1 MTDSIEEL
9 ATKLEAVIAQ
19 LAGDPEIPRTD
30 SDQLIIYCGGT
41 STPEDSSFTF
51 GDLRAAALKL
61 RECREALEPFAEAG
75 KVKLCGGDFWT
86 DDKSINNTDVAFY
99 IKFGDLRRA
108 AKALEAK

>member
-1 MTDSIEEL
+1 MSDSIEEL
-9 ATKLEAVIAQ
+9 ATTLDDHAREFAECGWSTEAA
-19 LAGDPEIPRTD
+19 
-30 SDQLIIYCGGT
+30 
-41 STPEDSSFTF
+41 
-51 GDLRAAALKL
+51 DLRAAALKL

-99 IKFGDLRRA
+99 VKFGDLRRA

>member
-9 ATKLEAVIAQ
+9 ATKLEEIATGE
-19 LAGDPEIPRTD
+19 LPAMPAT
-30 SDQLIIYCGGT
+30 
-41 STPEDSSFTF
+41 
-51 GDLRAAALKL
+51 LRAAALKL

-99 IKFGDLRRA
+99 VKFGDLRRA